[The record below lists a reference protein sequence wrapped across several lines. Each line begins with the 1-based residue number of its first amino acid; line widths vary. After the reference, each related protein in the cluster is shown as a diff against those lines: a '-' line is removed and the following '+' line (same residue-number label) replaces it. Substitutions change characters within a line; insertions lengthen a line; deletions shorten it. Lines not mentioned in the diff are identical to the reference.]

1 MPRVKGIGMPKAK
14 KRKVQAAEPCA
25 DKAEKPDDEAAL
37 LGSNEELDM
46 LPAYVTALESSNQ
59 DKAARAYEQARI
71 ELLAMKE
78 IMQEQD
84 AKLRLEERLY
94 AAKMKRFSTAVDRNK
109 GSPTLQLERYYQ
121 AELQLEKA
129 KHTQTAY
136 LQFKAEA
143 ETKAV
148 KALLKVRD
156 REIACLRASGA
167 D

>member
-1 MPRVKGIGMPKAK
+1 MRARRRAAGGERRADARAARL
-14 KRKVQAAEPCA
+14 RKVNVRDVP
-25 DKAEKPDDEAAL
+25 L
-37 LGSNEELDM
+37 VL
-46 LPAYVTALESSNQ
+46 
-59 DKAARAYEQARI
+59 AARR
-71 ELLAMKE
+71 
-78 IMQEQD
+78 
-84 AKLRLEERLY
+84 RTPRCEERLY
-94 AAKMKRFSTAVDRNK
+94 AAKMKLFSGAVDRNK

-136 LQFKAEA
+136 MQFKAEA

-156 REIACLRASGA
+156 REIACLRASGV